1 MANDEN
7 KFLPIF
13 QILDIKNVSFLLKL
27 EMALKTT
34 IRMKFELVWN
44 LVQPTKELMPIYMA
58 KLFLAESVGIDEV
71 LLSKYNFQLMLRLDY
86 QVWTVK
92 GYIAY
97 IYFARS
103 HHTTILCKVIICKSC
118 SANVSRA
125 LRGVYRF
132 SLLWGNPVIFTDYGD
147 IL

>member
-27 EMALKTT
+27 EMALETT

-44 LVQPTKELMPIYMA
+44 LMQPTKELMLIYMA

-71 LLSKYNFQLMLRLDY
+71 LLSKYNFQVMLRLD
-86 QVWTVK
+86 
-92 GYIAY
+92 
-97 IYFARS
+97 
-103 HHTTILCKVIICKSC
+103 
-118 SANVSRA
+118 
-125 LRGVYRF
+125 
-132 SLLWGNPVIFTDYGD
+132 
-147 IL
+147 

>member
-27 EMALKTT
+27 EMALETT

-44 LVQPTKELMPIYMA
+44 LMQPTKELMPIYMA

-71 LLSKYNFQLMLRLDY
+71 LLSKYNFQVMLRLD
-86 QVWTVK
+86 
-92 GYIAY
+92 
-97 IYFARS
+97 
-103 HHTTILCKVIICKSC
+103 
-118 SANVSRA
+118 
-125 LRGVYRF
+125 
-132 SLLWGNPVIFTDYGD
+132 
-147 IL
+147 